1 MIFDFSVGIVISSV
15 TGTSPLSFTGLRNT
29 LIPSLDTNEYAFS
42 VVEQEERIMRDTNR
56 IRSIF
61 FIRPTLTKETS
72 LRRLFHLS

>member
-1 MIFDFSVGIVISSV
+1 MIFDLSVGIVISSV